1 MMNVKNAFNVF
12 LVSVLLLVGV
22 YFVIGTTPISFNTP
36 STNLAVPIYGNYTLI
51 LTIDNTNFSNVVNIT
66 FYNTTVTWSDPTGEP
81 VTGWTALDSNNTLF
95 NETNS
100 SGNIASFS
108 VTVYTGNFTTGVW
121 GRGDGNYTL
130 TALMANSTNFREYFN
145 VTFLVDNTAPDV
157 TLIYPYM
164 NQTFTNNATVYFAFN
179 ITDSMSGNYT
189 YGNTINC
196 SLFVDGTSIN
206 DTIVVWNTTDFTPQ
220 MTNTSSS
227 VSSFT
232 NASYV
237 MAVPATTIDEGDHL
251 WNMTCYD
258 YNNNVNSTPK
268 FNPNSM
274 HDKSFIGG
282 NFTIVDT
289 QGPSTNAPTFSAAS
303 VAKNVAVTITCT
315 GTDIISP
322 NPIEYVS
329 VKAPNGAWQ
338 EDLGISPYSFTGT
351 NTAGTWT
358 ARCRSRDSSGNTGG
372 YGSEATFT
380 VTVASSS
387 SGESSGGSGGSSS
400 SSVSVTALAG
410 QTQNLGNLADSANGE
425 GIINAYQSS
434 TVMFSVVSSSAA
446 DLGSHSIF
454 FGSVD
459 YINGEITVT
468 ISSDPVTLTMS
479 VGDVETVDLD
489 SDEVG
494 DVEITLNDIDSY
506 GRASLVIKDL
516 KVAPVGETSGGE
528 TSGGETSGTALEN
541 GGGLGIIWWILIIIV
556 VVVIIVLIIPK
567 KKRK

>member
-1 MMNVKNAFNVF
+1 
-12 LVSVLLLVGV
+12 
-22 YFVIGTTPISFNTP
+22 
-36 STNLAVPIYGNYTLI
+36 
-51 LTIDNTNFSNVVNIT
+51 
-66 FYNTTVTWSDPTGEP
+66 
-81 VTGWTALDSNNTLF
+81 
-95 NETNS
+95 
-100 SGNIASFS
+100 
-108 VTVYTGNFTTGVW
+108 
-121 GRGDGNYTL
+121 
-130 TALMANSTNFREYFN
+130 
-145 VTFLVDNTAPDV
+145 
-157 TLIYPYM
+157 
-164 NQTFTNNATVYFAFN
+164 
-179 ITDSMSGNYT
+179 
-189 YGNTINC
+189 
-196 SLFVDGTSIN
+196 
-206 DTIVVWNTTDFTPQ
+206 

-351 NTAGTWT
+351 NT
-358 ARCRSRDSSGNTGG
+358 GG

-446 DLGSHSIF
+446 DTESHSIF

-556 VVVIIVLIIPK
+556 VVVIIVLI
-567 KKRK
+567 

>member
-22 YFVIGTTPISFNTP
+22 YFVIGGSSFSMPANNTY
-36 STNLAVPIYGNYTLI
+36 IKGNYTMEVTYSSGFTNVSSATFFNI
-51 LTIDNTNFSNVVNIT
+51 SSDGNLTRSMFLNIMYPYTNGSSISFVLNTN
-66 FYNTTVTWSDPTGEP
+66 
-81 VTGWTALDSNNTLF
+81 
-95 NETNS
+95 TN
-100 SGNIASFS
+100 
-108 VTVYTGNFTTGVW
+108 YT
-121 GRGDGNYTL
+121 GDGNNTVGVYLSDESEGTL
-130 TALMANSTNFREYFN
+130 VSQFIN

>member
-100 SGNIASFS
+100 S
-108 VTVYTGNFTTGVW
+108 
-121 GRGDGNYTL
+121 
-130 TALMANSTNFREYFN
+130 NSREYFN

-258 YNNNVNSTPK
+258 YNNNVNSTHK

-338 EDLGISPYSFTGT
+338 EDLGISTYSFTGT

-400 SSVSVTALAG
+400 SSVSVRL
-410 QTQNLGNLADSANGE
+410 
-425 GIINAYQSS
+425 
-434 TVMFSVVSSSAA
+434 
-446 DLGSHSIF
+446 
-454 FGSVD
+454 
-459 YINGEITVT
+459 
-468 ISSDPVTLTMS
+468 
-479 VGDVETVDLD
+479 
-489 SDEVG
+489 
-494 DVEITLNDIDSY
+494 
-506 GRASLVIKDL
+506 
-516 KVAPVGETSGGE
+516 
-528 TSGGETSGTALEN
+528 
-541 GGGLGIIWWILIIIV
+541 
-556 VVVIIVLIIPK
+556 
-567 KKRK
+567 

>member
-22 YFVIGTTPISFNTP
+22 YFVIGGSSFSMPANNTY
-36 STNLAVPIYGNYTLI
+36 IKGNYTMEVTYSSGFTNVSSATFFNI
-51 LTIDNTNFSNVVNIT
+51 SSDGNLTRSMFLNITYPYTNGSSISFVLNTN
-66 FYNTTVTWSDPTGEP
+66 
-81 VTGWTALDSNNTLF
+81 
-95 NETNS
+95 TN
-100 SGNIASFS
+100 
-108 VTVYTGNFTTGVW
+108 YT
-121 GRGDGNYTL
+121 GDGNNTVGVYLSDESEGTL
-130 TALMANSTNFREYFN
+130 VSQFIN

-206 DTIVVWNTTDFTPQ
+206 DTIVVWNTTDFTPN

-227 VSSFT
+227 VGSFT

-237 MAVPATTIDEGDHL
+237 MAVAATVIDEGDHL

>member
-22 YFVIGTTPISFNTP
+22 YFVIGGSSFSMPANNTY
-36 STNLAVPIYGNYTLI
+36 IKGNYTMEVTYSSGFTNVSSATFFNI
-51 LTIDNTNFSNVVNIT
+51 SSDGNLTRSMFLNITYPYTNGSSISFVLNTN
-66 FYNTTVTWSDPTGEP
+66 
-81 VTGWTALDSNNTLF
+81 
-95 NETNS
+95 TN
-100 SGNIASFS
+100 
-108 VTVYTGNFTTGVW
+108 YT
-121 GRGDGNYTL
+121 GDGNNTVGVYLSDESEGTL
-130 TALMANSTNFREYFN
+130 VSQFIN

-237 MAVPATTIDEGDHL
+237 MAVAATVIDEGDHL